1 MSRPGK
7 GTEPR
12 RARYG
17 AIAEASSLGFMFP
30 LALGLGYLWG
40 HWMDGLFGTGPWLA
54 WIFTGFGLIAAF
66 MNLFRLAA
74 KADAEEKRAED
85 EGGD

>member
-1 MSRPGK
+1 MEDSGK
-7 GTEPR
+7 GPPPR

-17 AIAEASSLGFMFP
+17 ALAEASSLGFMFP

-54 WIFTGFGLIAAF
+54 AIFTGFGLIAAF
-66 MNLFRLAA
+66 LNLFRLAA
-74 KADAEEKRAED
+74 KADEEEKRAAGKNGE
-85 EGGD
+85 